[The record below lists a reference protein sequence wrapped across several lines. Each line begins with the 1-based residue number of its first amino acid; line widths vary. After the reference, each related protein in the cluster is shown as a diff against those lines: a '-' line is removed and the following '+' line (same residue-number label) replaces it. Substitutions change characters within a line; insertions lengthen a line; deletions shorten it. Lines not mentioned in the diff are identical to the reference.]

1 MKKVFFSF
9 MPLLFLLYGYSP
21 GRDLILLGFNGQ
33 NTPSIGKTYDRL
45 LRERLSVTSDIQLAD
60 YIQCQRYK
68 KMIKFEDYPTVSID
82 NIESIAKYVEDT
94 TFFVWGTVEKFQ
106 VVPNRRWFIQAQ
118 VKGELKISL
127 SMYNL
132 SERRLVYAGT
142 IRCVEYQNKGLVF
155 FTPVSKA
162 IHISALD
169 QTDILEKLEY
179 KAVDKSSQMISAA
192 IRSEIA
198 RKERKSESKDS
209 LISKEVKTEIKE
221 EKKDSLQSDSTTKNS
236 LESTTDSSQE
246 KTGSVGKQTVNQR

>member
-9 MPLLFLLYGYSP
+9 MPILFLLCGYSL

-33 NTPSIGKTYDRL
+33 NAPSIGKTYDRL
-45 LRERLSVTSDIQLAD
+45 LRERLSVKPDIQLSD
-60 YIQCQRYK
+60 FVQCQRYK

-82 NIESIAKYVEDT
+82 NIESIAKYVKDT

-106 VVPNRRWFIQAQ
+106 IAPNRRWLIQAQ

-127 SMYNL
+127 NMYNL

-142 IRCVEYQNKGLVF
+142 IRCVEYESKGLVF
-155 FTPVSKA
+155 FTPVSKS

-179 KAVDKSSQMISAA
+179 KAVDKSSQMISAT

-198 RKERKSESKDS
+198 RKRKEGEGKDS
-209 LISKEVKTEIKE
+209 LIVKKE
-221 EKKDSLQSDSTTKNS
+221 EKKDSLQSDSVTKDS
-236 LESTTDSSQE
+236 LESSVNSSQ
-246 KTGSVGKQTVNQR
+246 

>member
-9 MPLLFLLYGYSP
+9 MPLLFLLFGYSL

-33 NTPSIGKTYDRL
+33 NSPSIGKTYDRL
-45 LRERLSVTSDIQLAD
+45 LRERLSIRSDIQLSD

-82 NIESIAKYVEDT
+82 NIESIAKYVKDT

-106 VVPNRRWFIQAQ
+106 VVPNRRWLIQAQ
-118 VKGELKISL
+118 IRGELKISL
-127 SMYNL
+127 NMYNL
-132 SERRLVYAGT
+132 SEQRLVYAGT
-142 IRCVEYQNKGLVF
+142 ISCVEFENKGLVF
-155 FTPVSKA
+155 FTPVSKS

-198 RKERKSESKDS
+198 RKEKKGESKDS
-209 LISKEVKTEIKE
+209 LIAKEIKKEVK
-221 EKKDSLQSDSTTKNS
+221 DSLGSDSTTKDS
-236 LESTTDSSQE
+236 LESSADSSQE
-246 KTGSVGKQTVNQR
+246 KIGSVEKQTVNQR